1 MAYYLLTVQVRV
13 ERGLLTAQVKVE
25 QDTLTVQINLSE
37 IYDKI

>member
-13 ERGLLTAQVKVE
+13 ERDLLTAQVKVE